1 MASVIASIAVVC
13 VMTGGIGYQAA
24 VSGAQTDSTE
34 SSVKDQNT
42 DQQESTDGSF
52 SEEGTT
58 QIGTVSQMP
67 EFTVNAVTMTVEE
80 VYASSGDTVSI
91 GDALFKLTDE
101 SMEAAKSYYEDAI
114 SDAEN
119 TLKTAEAN
127 LASGKLSAESTKQDA
142 DLTAQTAAD
151 SYQAQVDALDAAVE
165 EKKEAYDEA
174 VEQISEYQTKIDN
187 NDYYVECA
195 IDEKKAA
202 VDAATTALAQ
212 AQDTLTQ
219 AQNSDNS
226 ASQAVSTDLTYI
238 KAQIEAGA
246 DSDTLLSVV
255 QQAMDDYT
263 TREQQSDTLTQA
275 QQSADAAQSTLEQ
288 AQKEFDSAVETYN
301 KNVEETNTKITEL
314 TDSLDDLKSDYEQA
328 ERDATT
334 QKAELQNEY
343 DTAVVSAQDTLDTL
357 KEEQTA
363 LLALEN
369 GVVTADEDGTIA
381 AVPYEAEDT
390 LQSGTAFALY
400 CDTQTIMIS
409 VEVPQENIAQVGV
422 GDEVSVMIAGN
433 RDGAVTGTVS
443 SIASSATTGG
453 SVSNVTYAV
462 IISIDNS
469 DGRLGSGS
477 SATVTFQGE
486 QEEKTE

>member
-1 MASVIASIAVVC
+1 MRKPGKRMASVIVSIAAVC

-34 SSVKDQNT
+34 NSVKAQNT

-80 VYASSGDTVSI
+80 VYASSGDTVSK

-151 SYQAQVDALDAAVE
+151 SYQAQ
-165 EKKEAYDEA
+165 
-174 VEQISEYQTKIDN
+174 
-187 NDYYVECA
+187 
-195 IDEKKAA
+195 
-202 VDAATTALAQ
+202 
-212 AQDTLTQ
+212 
-219 AQNSDNS
+219 
-226 ASQAVSTDLTYI
+226 
-238 KAQIEAGA
+238 
-246 DSDTLLSVV
+246 
-255 QQAMDDYT
+255 
-263 TREQQSDTLTQA
+263 
-275 QQSADAAQSTLEQ
+275 QSADAAQSTLEQ

-301 KNVEETNTKITEL
+301 KNVEETNTEITEL

-343 DTAVVSAQDTLDTL
+343 DTAVVEGKYAGSTYESTVSELESAVESAQDTLDTL

>member
-1 MASVIASIAVVC
+1 MDENPD
-13 VMTGGIGYQAA
+13 
-24 VSGAQTDSTE
+24 VS
-34 SSVKDQNT
+34 
-42 DQQESTDGSF
+42 
-52 SEEGTT
+52 
-58 QIGTVSQMP
+58 
-67 EFTVNAVTMTVEE
+67 
-80 VYASSGDTVSI
+80 
-91 GDALFKLTDE
+91 
-101 SMEAAKSYYEDAI
+101 YE
-114 SDAEN
+114 
-119 TLKTAEAN
+119 
-127 LASGKLSAESTKQDA
+127 
-142 DLTAQTAAD
+142 
-151 SYQAQVDALDAAVE
+151 
-165 EKKEAYDEA
+165 
-174 VEQISEYQTKIDN
+174 
-187 NDYYVECA
+187 
-195 IDEKKAA
+195 IDEDQVAAGFVSNGFGICVAPNIPILQSLNVKILPLVSPSWQRNFYMAMLKNVYHPPVVEAFKKY
-202 VDAATTALAQ
+202 V
-212 AQDTLTQ
+212 
-219 AQNSDNS
+219 
-226 ASQAVSTDLTYI
+226 I
-238 KAQIEAGA
+238 
-246 DSDTLLSVV
+246 
-255 QQAMDDYT
+255 
-263 TREQQSDTLTQA
+263 
-275 QQSADAAQSTLEQ
+275 EQ

-301 KNVEETNTKITEL
+301 KNVEETNTEITEL

-328 ERDATT
+328 GGDATVP
-334 QKAELQNEY
+334 KAELQNEY
-343 DTAVVSAQDTLDTL
+343 DTAVVEGKYAGSTYESTVSELESAVESAQDTLDTL

>member
-1 MASVIASIAVVC
+1 MRKPGKRMASVIASIAAVC

-101 SMEAAKSYYEDAI
+101 SMEAAKSDYEDAI

-195 IDEKKAA
+195 IDEKKDA

-212 AQDTLTQ
+212 AQ
-219 AQNSDNS
+219 
-226 ASQAVSTDLTYI
+226 
-238 KAQIEAGA
+238 
-246 DSDTLLSVV
+246 
-255 QQAMDDYT
+255 
-263 TREQQSDTLTQA
+263 DTLTQA

-301 KNVEETNTKITEL
+301 KNEEETNTKITEL

-343 DTAVVSAQDTLDTL
+343 DTAVVEGKYAGSTYESTVSELESAVESAQDTLDTL

>member
-1 MASVIASIAVVC
+1 MASVIASIAAVC

-58 QIGTVSQMP
+58 QISTVSQMP

-151 SYQAQVDALDAAVE
+151 SYQAQ
-165 EKKEAYDEA
+165 
-174 VEQISEYQTKIDN
+174 
-187 NDYYVECA
+187 
-195 IDEKKAA
+195 
-202 VDAATTALAQ
+202 
-212 AQDTLTQ
+212 
-219 AQNSDNS
+219 
-226 ASQAVSTDLTYI
+226 
-238 KAQIEAGA
+238 
-246 DSDTLLSVV
+246 
-255 QQAMDDYT
+255 
-263 TREQQSDTLTQA
+263 
-275 QQSADAAQSTLEQ
+275 QSADAVQSTLEQ

-314 TDSLDDLKSDYEQA
+314 MDSLDDLKSDYEQA

-343 DTAVVSAQDTLDTL
+343 DTAVVEGKYAGSTYESTVSELESAVESAQDTLDTL

>member
-1 MASVIASIAVVC
+1 MASVIASIAAVC

-127 LASGKLSAESTKQDA
+127 LASGKFSAENTKQDA

-219 AQNSDNS
+219 AQ
-226 ASQAVSTDLTYI
+226 
-238 KAQIEAGA
+238 
-246 DSDTLLSVV
+246 
-255 QQAMDDYT
+255 
-263 TREQQSDTLTQA
+263 
-275 QQSADAAQSTLEQ
+275 QSADAAQSTLEQ

-343 DTAVVSAQDTLDTL
+343 DTAVVEGKYAGSTYESTVSELESAVESAQDTLDTL

>member
-1 MASVIASIAVVC
+1 MASVIASIAAVC

-80 VYASSGDTVSI
+80 VYASSGDTVSK

-127 LASGKLSAESTKQDA
+127 LASGKFSAENTKQDA

-151 SYQAQVDALDAAVE
+151 SYQAQH
-165 EKKEAYDEA
+165 
-174 VEQISEYQTKIDN
+174 
-187 NDYYVECA
+187 
-195 IDEKKAA
+195 
-202 VDAATTALAQ
+202 
-212 AQDTLTQ
+212 
-219 AQNSDNS
+219 
-226 ASQAVSTDLTYI
+226 
-238 KAQIEAGA
+238 
-246 DSDTLLSVV
+246 
-255 QQAMDDYT
+255 
-263 TREQQSDTLTQA
+263 
-275 QQSADAAQSTLEQ
+275 SADAAQSTLEQ

-301 KNVEETNTKITEL
+301 KNVEETNTEITEL

-343 DTAVVSAQDTLDTL
+343 DTAVVEGKYAGSTYESTVSELESAVESAQDTLDTL

>member
-1 MASVIASIAVVC
+1 MRKPGKRMASVIASIAAVC

-80 VYASSGDTVSI
+80 VYASSGDTVSK

-101 SMEAAKSYYEDAI
+101 SMEAAKSDYEDAI

-151 SYQAQVDALDAAVE
+151 SYQAQ
-165 EKKEAYDEA
+165 
-174 VEQISEYQTKIDN
+174 
-187 NDYYVECA
+187 
-195 IDEKKAA
+195 
-202 VDAATTALAQ
+202 
-212 AQDTLTQ
+212 
-219 AQNSDNS
+219 
-226 ASQAVSTDLTYI
+226 
-238 KAQIEAGA
+238 
-246 DSDTLLSVV
+246 
-255 QQAMDDYT
+255 
-263 TREQQSDTLTQA
+263 
-275 QQSADAAQSTLEQ
+275 QSADAAQSTLEQ

-301 KNVEETNTKITEL
+301 KNVEETNTEITEL

-343 DTAVVSAQDTLDTL
+343 DTAVVEGKYAGSTYESTVSELESAVESAQDTLDTL

>member
-1 MASVIASIAVVC
+1 MRKPGKRMASVIASIAAVC

-151 SYQAQVDALDAAVE
+151 SYQAQ
-165 EKKEAYDEA
+165 
-174 VEQISEYQTKIDN
+174 
-187 NDYYVECA
+187 
-195 IDEKKAA
+195 
-202 VDAATTALAQ
+202 
-212 AQDTLTQ
+212 
-219 AQNSDNS
+219 
-226 ASQAVSTDLTYI
+226 
-238 KAQIEAGA
+238 
-246 DSDTLLSVV
+246 
-255 QQAMDDYT
+255 
-263 TREQQSDTLTQA
+263 
-275 QQSADAAQSTLEQ
+275 QSADAAQSTLEQ
-288 AQKEFDSAVETYN
+288 AQKEFDSAVEIYN

-343 DTAVVSAQDTLDTL
+343 DTAVVEGKYAGSTYESTVSELESAVESAQDTLDTL

-422 GDEVSVMIAGN
+422 GDEVSVMIAGK

-477 SATVTFQGE
+477 SATVIFQGE

>member
-1 MASVIASIAVVC
+1 MASVIASIAAVC

-34 SSVKDQNT
+34 NSVKAQNT
-42 DQQESTDGSF
+42 DQQESTAGSF

-80 VYASSGDTVSI
+80 VYASSGDTVSK

-151 SYQAQVDALDAAVE
+151 SY
-165 EKKEAYDEA
+165 
-174 VEQISEYQTKIDN
+174 
-187 NDYYVECA
+187 
-195 IDEKKAA
+195 
-202 VDAATTALAQ
+202 
-212 AQDTLTQ
+212 
-219 AQNSDNS
+219 
-226 ASQAVSTDLTYI
+226 
-238 KAQIEAGA
+238 
-246 DSDTLLSVV
+246 
-255 QQAMDDYT
+255 
-263 TREQQSDTLTQA
+263 QA

-343 DTAVVSAQDTLDTL
+343 DTAGVEGKYAGSTYELTVSELESAVESAQDTLDTL

-363 LLALEN
+363 LLALED

-443 SIASSATTGG
+443 SIASSATIGG

>member
-1 MASVIASIAVVC
+1 MRKPGKRMASVIASIAAVC

-151 SYQAQVDALDAAVE
+151 SYQAQ
-165 EKKEAYDEA
+165 
-174 VEQISEYQTKIDN
+174 
-187 NDYYVECA
+187 
-195 IDEKKAA
+195 
-202 VDAATTALAQ
+202 
-212 AQDTLTQ
+212 
-219 AQNSDNS
+219 
-226 ASQAVSTDLTYI
+226 
-238 KAQIEAGA
+238 
-246 DSDTLLSVV
+246 
-255 QQAMDDYT
+255 
-263 TREQQSDTLTQA
+263 
-275 QQSADAAQSTLEQ
+275 QSADAAQSTLEQ

-343 DTAVVSAQDTLDTL
+343 DTAVVEGKYAGSTYESTVSELESAVESAQDTLDTL

>member
-1 MASVIASIAVVC
+1 MRKPGKRMASVIVSIAAVC

-34 SSVKDQNT
+34 NSVKAQNT

-80 VYASSGDTVSI
+80 VYASSGDTVSK

-195 IDEKKAA
+195 IDEKAA

-212 AQDTLTQ
+212 AQ
-219 AQNSDNS
+219 
-226 ASQAVSTDLTYI
+226 
-238 KAQIEAGA
+238 
-246 DSDTLLSVV
+246 
-255 QQAMDDYT
+255 
-263 TREQQSDTLTQA
+263 DTLTQA

-343 DTAVVSAQDTLDTL
+343 DTAVVEGKYAGSTYESTVSELESAVESAQDTLDTL

>member
-1 MASVIASIAVVC
+1 MRKPGKRMASVIASIAAVC

-195 IDEKKAA
+195 IDEKKDA

-212 AQDTLTQ
+212 AQ
-219 AQNSDNS
+219 
-226 ASQAVSTDLTYI
+226 
-238 KAQIEAGA
+238 
-246 DSDTLLSVV
+246 
-255 QQAMDDYT
+255 
-263 TREQQSDTLTQA
+263 DTLTQA

-343 DTAVVSAQDTLDTL
+343 DTAVVEGKYAGSTYESTVSELESAVESAQDTLDTL

-422 GDEVSVMIAGN
+422 GDEVSVMIAGK

>member
-1 MASVIASIAVVC
+1 MRKPGKRMASVIASIAAVC

-202 VDAATTALAQ
+202 VDVATTALAQ
-212 AQDTLTQ
+212 AQ
-219 AQNSDNS
+219 
-226 ASQAVSTDLTYI
+226 
-238 KAQIEAGA
+238 
-246 DSDTLLSVV
+246 
-255 QQAMDDYT
+255 
-263 TREQQSDTLTQA
+263 DTLTQA

-288 AQKEFDSAVETYN
+288 AQKEFDSAVEIYN

-343 DTAVVSAQDTLDTL
+343 DTAVVEGKYAGSTYESTVSELESAVESAQDTLDTL

>member
-1 MASVIASIAVVC
+1 MRKPGKRMASVIASIAAVC
-13 VMTGGIGYQAA
+13 VMSGGIGYQAA

-151 SYQAQVDALDAAVE
+151 SYQAQ
-165 EKKEAYDEA
+165 
-174 VEQISEYQTKIDN
+174 
-187 NDYYVECA
+187 
-195 IDEKKAA
+195 
-202 VDAATTALAQ
+202 
-212 AQDTLTQ
+212 
-219 AQNSDNS
+219 
-226 ASQAVSTDLTYI
+226 
-238 KAQIEAGA
+238 
-246 DSDTLLSVV
+246 
-255 QQAMDDYT
+255 
-263 TREQQSDTLTQA
+263 
-275 QQSADAAQSTLEQ
+275 QSADAAQSTLEQ

-343 DTAVVSAQDTLDTL
+343 DTAVVEGKYAGSTYESTVSELESAVESAQDTLDTL

>member
-1 MASVIASIAVVC
+1 MRKPGKRMASVIASIAAVC

-34 SSVKDQNT
+34 NSVKAQNT

-80 VYASSGDTVSI
+80 VYASSGDTVSK

-101 SMEAAKSYYEDAI
+101 SMEAAKSDYEDAI

-151 SYQAQVDALDAAVE
+151 SYQAQ
-165 EKKEAYDEA
+165 
-174 VEQISEYQTKIDN
+174 
-187 NDYYVECA
+187 
-195 IDEKKAA
+195 
-202 VDAATTALAQ
+202 
-212 AQDTLTQ
+212 
-219 AQNSDNS
+219 
-226 ASQAVSTDLTYI
+226 
-238 KAQIEAGA
+238 
-246 DSDTLLSVV
+246 
-255 QQAMDDYT
+255 
-263 TREQQSDTLTQA
+263 
-275 QQSADAAQSTLEQ
+275 QSADAVQSTLEQ

-343 DTAVVSAQDTLDTL
+343 DTAVVEGKYAGSTYESTVSELESAVESAQDTLDTL

>member
-1 MASVIASIAVVC
+1 MASVIASIAAVC

-80 VYASSGDTVSI
+80 VYASSGDTVSK

-127 LASGKLSAESTKQDA
+127 LASGKFSAESTKQDA

-151 SYQAQVDALDAAVE
+151 SYQAQ
-165 EKKEAYDEA
+165 
-174 VEQISEYQTKIDN
+174 
-187 NDYYVECA
+187 
-195 IDEKKAA
+195 
-202 VDAATTALAQ
+202 
-212 AQDTLTQ
+212 
-219 AQNSDNS
+219 
-226 ASQAVSTDLTYI
+226 
-238 KAQIEAGA
+238 
-246 DSDTLLSVV
+246 
-255 QQAMDDYT
+255 
-263 TREQQSDTLTQA
+263 
-275 QQSADAAQSTLEQ
+275 QSADAVQSTLEQ

-301 KNVEETNTKITEL
+301 KNVEETNTEITEL

-343 DTAVVSAQDTLDTL
+343 DTAVVEGKYAGSTYESTVSELESAVESAQDTLDTL

>member
-1 MASVIASIAVVC
+1 MRKPGKRMASVIASIAAVC

-151 SYQAQVDALDAAVE
+151 SYQAQ
-165 EKKEAYDEA
+165 
-174 VEQISEYQTKIDN
+174 
-187 NDYYVECA
+187 
-195 IDEKKAA
+195 
-202 VDAATTALAQ
+202 
-212 AQDTLTQ
+212 
-219 AQNSDNS
+219 
-226 ASQAVSTDLTYI
+226 
-238 KAQIEAGA
+238 
-246 DSDTLLSVV
+246 
-255 QQAMDDYT
+255 
-263 TREQQSDTLTQA
+263 
-275 QQSADAAQSTLEQ
+275 QSADAAQSTLEQ

-343 DTAVVSAQDTLDTL
+343 DTAVVEGKYAGSTYESTVSELESAVESAQDTLDTL

-477 SATVTFQGE
+477 SATVIFQGE

>member
-1 MASVIASIAVVC
+1 MRKPGKRMASVIASIAAVC

-151 SYQAQVDALDAAVE
+151 SYQAQ
-165 EKKEAYDEA
+165 
-174 VEQISEYQTKIDN
+174 
-187 NDYYVECA
+187 
-195 IDEKKAA
+195 
-202 VDAATTALAQ
+202 
-212 AQDTLTQ
+212 
-219 AQNSDNS
+219 
-226 ASQAVSTDLTYI
+226 
-238 KAQIEAGA
+238 
-246 DSDTLLSVV
+246 
-255 QQAMDDYT
+255 
-263 TREQQSDTLTQA
+263 
-275 QQSADAAQSTLEQ
+275 QSADAAQSTLEQ

-301 KNVEETNTKITEL
+301 KNVEETNTEITEL

-343 DTAVVSAQDTLDTL
+343 DTAVVEGKYAGSTYESTVSELESAVESAQDTLDTL

>member
-1 MASVIASIAVVC
+1 MRKPGKRMASVIASIAAVC

-80 VYASSGDTVSI
+80 VYASSGDTVSK

-101 SMEAAKSYYEDAI
+101 SMEAAKSDYEDAI

-151 SYQAQVDALDAAVE
+151 SYQAQ
-165 EKKEAYDEA
+165 
-174 VEQISEYQTKIDN
+174 
-187 NDYYVECA
+187 
-195 IDEKKAA
+195 
-202 VDAATTALAQ
+202 
-212 AQDTLTQ
+212 
-219 AQNSDNS
+219 
-226 ASQAVSTDLTYI
+226 
-238 KAQIEAGA
+238 
-246 DSDTLLSVV
+246 
-255 QQAMDDYT
+255 
-263 TREQQSDTLTQA
+263 
-275 QQSADAAQSTLEQ
+275 QSADAAQSTLEQ

-301 KNVEETNTKITEL
+301 KNEEETNTKITEL

-343 DTAVVSAQDTLDTL
+343 DTAVVEGKYAGSTYESTVSELESAVESAQDTLDTL

-369 GVVTADEDGTIA
+369 SVVTADEDGTIA